1 MIYCINICANVQEPF
16 QLQCT
21 VPSFPVIF
29 SMDCMQYV
37 HIWGAFLLLFACCWC
52 GHHSMLYLPIKSLLS
67 FRCWNWRNLNLQRWF
82 YLFIVI
88 SLILLLSTKIMVIFF
103 PLPLQVVFYCH
114 FPDMLL
120 AQHTTVLRRIYRK
133 PIDFLEEMTT
143 GLFLD
148 IAFVFLA

>member
-1 MIYCINICANVQEPF
+1 MIFLLSLSFFLVFWAYSSAKCIMIYCINICANVQEPF

-29 SMDCMQYV
+29 SIDCMQYV

-67 FRCWNWRNLNLQRWF
+67 FRCWNWRNLQRWF

-88 SLILLLSTKIMVIFF
+88 SLILLLSTKIMVIIFSTSS
-103 PLPLQVVFYCH
+103 PGCILLPFSRYVAGSTH
-114 FPDMLL
+114 NSS
-120 AQHTTVLRRIYRK
+120 
-133 PIDFLEEMTT
+133 
-143 GLFLD
+143 
-148 IAFVFLA
+148 